1 MNKQRN
7 TLLWYFLAVLIPSS
21 VLAGCIPRAGAS
33 GTALVNAMMFIP
45 GLVSVVFRYWYRE
58 GFRSVGWSPRPSV
71 FWIWALLFP
80 ILLLSTSLPI
90 SILLGY
96 ASISA
101 PSPISTDITLF
112 VLTFAWKLAFLQFVL
127 TFAWKLI
134 FFSILSLPFALGE
147 ELGWR
152 GYAQEKLLHE
162 FGIIKGFLLLGIVW
176 GFWHSPAFYF
186 LGAFPNHPIL
196 GSFVMTPVDNLLVV
210 VPLGWLY
217 VRSRNIW
224 VPTLAHAFGDVLWGY
239 SDTFISKHSELGSW
253 GILQV
258 MQLAVTIAYL
268 VDLKRRPVNSSESFQ
283 NVPLISVTGQES

>member
-1 MNKQRN
+1 MNKQRK

-21 VLAGCIPRAGAS
+21 LLAGCIPRAGAS

-45 GLVSVVFRYWYRE
+45 GLVSIVFRYCYRE

-90 SILLGY
+90 STWLGY
-96 ASISA
+96 ISISA
-101 PSPISTDITLF
+101 PSSTSIDIMLF
-112 VLTFAWKLAFLQFVL
+112 VLTFAWRLV
-127 TFAWKLI
+127 
-134 FFSILSLPFALGE
+134 FFSVLSLPFALGE

-162 FGIIKGFLLLGIVW
+162 FGIIKGFLILGIVW

-186 LGAFPNHPIL
+186 LSAFPNHPIL
-196 GSFVMTPVDNLLVV
+196 GPFLMTPVDNLLVV

-217 VRSRNIW
+217 VRSKNIW

-239 SDTFISKHSELGSW
+239 SDRFVSKHSELGSW
-253 GILQV
+253 GILQI
-258 MQLAVTIAYL
+258 MQLAVTIACV
-268 VDLKRRPVNSSESFQ
+268 VDLKRRPVNSSGSFQ
-283 NVPLISVTGQES
+283 NVPLISATSQES

>member
-7 TLLWYFLAVLIPSS
+7 TLLWYFLAVFIPSS

-45 GLVSVVFRYWYRE
+45 GLVSVVFRYCYRE

-80 ILLLSTSLPI
+80 ILLLSTSLPL
-90 SILLGY
+90 STWLGY
-96 ASISA
+96 VSISA
-101 PSPISTDITLF
+101 PSSTSIDIMLF
-112 VLTFAWKLAFLQFVL
+112 VLTFAWRLV
-127 TFAWKLI
+127 
-134 FFSILSLPFALGE
+134 FFSVLSLPFALGE

-253 GILQV
+253 RILQV
-258 MQLAVTIAYL
+258 MQLAVTILNL
-268 VDLKRRPVNSSESFQ
+268 VELKRRPVNSSESFQ